1 MLPSISK
8 ASKLSFPPSTPRG
21 GSSALGLEEMVIQH
35 SLAWV
40 SWGSWH
46 GVSVLVAIPQLETRC
61 RSLRSTQQATST
73 ENRQLEES
81 NRVLEDRLQ
90 HLHRQLQQTHGRLRT
105 ARAAAAQEHA
115 EKPG

>member
-1 MLPSISK
+1 
-8 ASKLSFPPSTPRG
+8 
-21 GSSALGLEEMVIQH
+21 MVIYH

-40 SWGSWH
+40 SRVGTWR
-46 GVSVLVAIPQLETRC
+46 GVSVLVAVPQLETQC

-105 ARAAAAQEHA
+105 VRAAVAREHT
-115 EKPG
+115 EEPG